1 MSELLAGAMV
11 EDCIEAHLA
20 RHAPTGRALYLTI
33 LALTIVAGAA
43 MVVVQVP
50 VSVQAT
56 GVIRPIV
63 ERQEARAAES
73 GIVQAMYVG
82 DGDRVRAGD
91 TLLTLDSRAVA
102 VRLAASDAITATYRN
117 ELADLTALLAVENAP
132 LPWARVSSSHRRQ
145 QAREY
150 TTILAELDA
159 RAAFERRETDRLR
172 VLLARGFVAPEQLE
186 SQAGAQR
193 AAEAA
198 AREHVERMRSTW
210 SDAHVRVTNE
220 LQRLVAERV
229 EITEALARHV
239 VIAPVDGTLEMSAS
253 LSSGS
258 VLQQGERVATIS
270 PNTDLI
276 GEALLPARNIALVQ
290 RGTPARLMIDALNYR
305 EWGVVHATVLEV
317 ADDASF
323 TGEQPV
329 FRVRC
334 GLARNE
340 LRLRGGQRASLG
352 KGMTFR
358 ARFVIAERS
367 LVQLLFDGIDD
378 WLNPARAQRTA
389 AAPS

>member
-378 WLNPARAQRTA
+378 WLNPARAERTA